1 MSRSSAWTCQGQST
15 RAGHSQRLAIEP
27 DHVFGVLAAAFIAH
41 AGLRHHEGLKPLLAK
56 LGQHRGG
63 GDVGVPLR
71 TAFVRGIRE
80 DGRGYV
86 MNLVIGQRVITA

>member
-1 MSRSSAWTCQGQST
+1 MHKASRSWLCCWDCNWF
-15 RAGHSQRLAIEP
+15 LADPAQP
-27 DHVFGVLAAAFIAH
+27 DHVCGVLAAAFIAH